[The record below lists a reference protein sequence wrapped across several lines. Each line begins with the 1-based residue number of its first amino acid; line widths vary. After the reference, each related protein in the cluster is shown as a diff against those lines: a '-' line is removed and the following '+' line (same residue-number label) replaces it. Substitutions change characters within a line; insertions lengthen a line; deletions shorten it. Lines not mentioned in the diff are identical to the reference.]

1 MDSFLCFPVSD
12 TLFYVLA
19 SEPCVSFFVVCRLVI
34 IDLLVIQDSNVP
46 YIYIYISAKKECP
59 SVRHL
64 LYIVFSP
71 LACLLIGHNG
81 SHDCDQVFAK
91 SVQKMDDVFE
101 AVSLLWYMFNKL
113 HGLAGLKLQ

>member
-1 MDSFLCFPVSD
+1 M
-12 TLFYVLA
+12 YH
-19 SEPCVSFFVVCRLVI
+19 
-34 IDLLVIQDSNVP
+34 
-46 YIYIYISAKKECP
+46 IYIYISAKKECP

>member
-1 MDSFLCFPVSD
+1 M
-12 TLFYVLA
+12 YH
-19 SEPCVSFFVVCRLVI
+19 
-34 IDLLVIQDSNVP
+34 
-46 YIYIYISAKKECP
+46 IYISAKKECP

-71 LACLLIGHNG
+71 LACLLIGHNS